1 MSVAVETDT
10 SPSPPMAVWAPP
22 GPKLQLAGLAVA
34 IAIHASV
41 VGALLGVDP
50 TWFGSRDTIVEMDV
64 EEKLPPPEIRPD
76 PPPPPPEP
84 EPPPKIVPRRM
95 ANLEPRK
102 ANLPPPP
109 SEEPKPNPTDAPP
122 VFGVTMSSVVSGDSA
137 MAVPVGNTT
146 MTKPRKPVADPAP
159 APHAAQGT
167 GVFVPV
173 SEIYIATMPVKIS
186 EANSDE
192 IYPPEAKKMGIEGKV
207 ELRLGIDETGRVKE
221 AKVLKVTPEGYDFEV
236 RARAAL
242 LAQLIKFSPA
252 KTSDGKAVPFR
263 ITYIYRFELGQ

>member
-10 SPSPPMAVWAPP
+10 AAPVDAWRPP
-22 GPKLQLAGLAVA
+22 GPKLQAAGLAVA
-34 IAIHASV
+34 VAIHAGV

-50 TWFGSRDTIVEMDV
+50 TWFIGKDTVVEMEV
-64 EEKLPPPEIRPD
+64 AEKLPPPEIRPD

-84 EPPPKIVPRRM
+84 APPPKIVPRRL
-95 ANLEPRK
+95 ASSEPIRK
-102 ANLPPPP
+102 AVPLPPPP
-109 SEEPKPNPTDAPP
+109 NQEPPPNPTEAPP

-146 MTKPRKPVADPAP
+146 MTKERKPPTAVAP
-159 APHAAQGT
+159 APYAAEGT
-167 GVFVPV
+167 GPFAPV

-186 EANSDE
+186 EANSEE

>member
-1 MSVAVETDT
+1 
-10 SPSPPMAVWAPP
+10 MA
-22 GPKLQLAGLAVA
+22 
-34 IAIHASV
+34 
-41 VGALLGVDP
+41 
-50 TWFGSRDTIVEMDV
+50 V
-64 EEKLPPPEIRPD
+64 EEKNFPRRRSDPIPRPHL
-76 PPPPPPEP
+76 PEP

-95 ANLEPRK
+95 ANLEPVRK
-102 ANLPPPP
+102 LNLPP

-146 MTKPRKPVADPAP
+146 MTKPRKPPAEPTP
-159 APHAAQGT
+159 APHAPAGT
-167 GVFVPV
+167 GQFTPV
-173 SEIYIATMPVKIS
+173 SEVYVATMPVKIS

-242 LAQLIKFSPA
+242 LGQLIKFLPA